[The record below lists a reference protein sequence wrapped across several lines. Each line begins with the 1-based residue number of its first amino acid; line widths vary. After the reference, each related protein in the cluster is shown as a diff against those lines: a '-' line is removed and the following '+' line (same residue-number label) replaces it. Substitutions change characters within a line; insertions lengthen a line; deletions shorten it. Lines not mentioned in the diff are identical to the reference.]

1 MVITEG
7 DNIQSNIYKKGD
19 AMEKTI
25 SVDEGAEA
33 FVELLNANGVEYIFL
48 NPGTDTFPIQEALSK
63 FKALGKRTPETI
75 LSLHESVGMAAAH
88 GHFMLS
94 GRPQVVLVHV
104 DVGTQQVGG
113 ALHNAQRG
121 RIGVIFC
128 AGRAPWTFEQNKR
141 GERFLN
147 IHWLQEQLD
156 QASIVRGYV
165 KWDYELRT
173 NDNIHQVVQR
183 AFQIAS
189 TEPCGPVY
197 LSLPTE
203 LLMEKIK
210 RVRIPAVARHAAPST
225 PQADT
230 ALLAEAATML
240 IEAKMP
246 LIITGDPGRHPQSV
260 ASLVELAETLGARVI
275 TSQVRMNFPTTHP
288 LCGGND
294 PNRYLADAD
303 VLLLIDCDV
312 PYVPTQAKPKSETKI
327 IHISIDPVKQD
338 IPLWVFP
345 VDVLIAADSSKAIP
359 ALSEMIRQK
368 VTAEQQARIQARFK
382 QLQSEHQQLHDGWH
396 RLALTKA
403 EQKPISP
410 QWLCHCLN
418 EVIDEDTILLNEAV
432 TNAPF
437 VMRLIHRTKP
447 GTLFSSGTS
456 LGWGL
461 GAALGAKLAAPDK
474 TVVTLVGDG
483 SFLFGCPIAAL
494 WAADVYQA
502 PFLSVIF
509 NNEQYQAPK
518 EALRRAYGKQSFSEK
533 TGAWIG
539 VDIVPSPD
547 YALIAQACHA
557 YGRTVEDPST
567 LQSALRDAL
576 DQVRRGKPAVL
587 DVRIESP
594 QSPLFFTKEA
604 IQ

>member
-1 MVITEG
+1 
-7 DNIQSNIYKKGD
+7 
-19 AMEKTI
+19 MEKTI

-63 FKALGKRTPETI
+63 FKTMGKCTPEVI

-128 AGRAPWTFEQNKR
+128 AGRAPLTFEQNKR

-156 QASIVRGYV
+156 QAGIVRGYV
-165 KWDYELRT
+165 KWEYELHT

-203 LLMEKIK
+203 LLMEKMK
-210 RVRIPAVARHAAPST
+210 RVRIPAVARHTAPTT

-230 ALLAEAATML
+230 NFLTEVATML

-260 ASLVELAETLGARVI
+260 VSLVELAEALSARVI
-275 TSQVRMNFPTTHP
+275 TSHVRMNFPTTHP
-288 LCGGND
+288 LCGGSD
-294 PNRYLADAD
+294 PNPYLRDAD

-312 PYVPTQAKPKSETKI
+312 PYVPAQAKPKPDAKI

-345 VDVLIAADSSKAIP
+345 VDILLEADSSKAIP
-359 ALSEMIRQK
+359 VLSEMIRQRI
-368 VTAEQQARIQARFK
+368 TPEQRARIQARFK
-382 QLQSEHQQLHDGWH
+382 QLQSEHEQLRNGWH
-396 RLALTKA
+396 HSAITKA
-403 EQKPISP
+403 QQKPISP
-410 QWLCHCLN
+410 EWLCHCIN
-418 EVIDEDTILLNEAV
+418 EVLDEDTILLNEAV
-432 TNAPF
+432 TNIPF
-437 VMRLIHRTKP
+437 VMRLIHRTRP
-447 GTLFSSGTS
+447 GTLFSSGGTS

-461 GAALGAKLAAPDK
+461 GAALGAKLAVPDK
-474 TVVTLVGDG
+474 TVITVVGDG
-483 SFLFGCPIAAL
+483 SFLFGCPIATL

-518 EALRRAYGKQSFSEK
+518 EALQRAYGKESFSEK
-533 TGAWIG
+533 TGIWVG
-539 VDIVPSPD
+539 MDIVSSPN
-547 YALIAQACHA
+547 YALIAQACHV
-557 YGRTVEDPST
+557 YGRMVEDPST
-567 LQSALRDAL
+567 LQSALKDAL
-576 DQVRRGKPAVL
+576 AQVRRGKPAVL

-594 QSPLFFTKEA
+594 QSPLFFTKEV